1 MRRRRVP
8 NPSERKDEKMKKY
21 FVSMMLL
28 PALAMAEGGELARC
42 EQTFRDNMDIMAF
55 PIYCTQRPTTP
66 SQDAALQRHLD
77 ALNRCEAF
85 AKRLPQSQ
93 HEQMMARLDAYVK
106 PAALKVRALSDR
118 PQEFQQY
125 CTEQLDKAARLLQKY

>member
-1 MRRRRVP
+1 
-8 NPSERKDEKMKKY
+8 MKKY
-21 FVSMMLL
+21 LVSMMLL
-28 PALAMAEGGELARC
+28 PALAMADGGELARC
-42 EQTFRDNMDIMAF
+42 EQIFRDNMDIMVF
-55 PIYCTQRPTTP
+55 PMYCTQRPAP
-66 SQDAALQRHLD
+66 PVQDATLQRHLD

-93 HEQMMARLDAYVK
+93 YNQMMARLDAYVK

-125 CTEQLDKAARLLQKY
+125 CTEQLDKTARLLQKY

>member
-1 MRRRRVP
+1 
-8 NPSERKDEKMKKY
+8 MKKY
-21 FVSMMLL
+21 FISIMLL
-28 PALAMAEGGELARC
+28 PALAMADGGELARC
-42 EQTFRDNMDIMAF
+42 EQIFRDNMDIMVF
-55 PIYCTQRPTTP
+55 PMYCTQRPTTP
-66 SQDAALQRHLD
+66 VQDAALQRHLD

-93 HEQMMARLDAYVK
+93 YNQMMARLDAYVK

>member
-1 MRRRRVP
+1 
-8 NPSERKDEKMKKY
+8 MKKY
-21 FVSMMLL
+21 FVSIMLL
-28 PALAMAEGGELARC
+28 PALAMADGGELARC

-55 PIYCTQRPTTP
+55 PMYCTQRPTTP
-66 SQDAALQRHLD
+66 VQDAALQRHLD

-93 HEQMMARLDAYVK
+93 YEQMMARLDAYVK
-106 PAALKVRALSDR
+106 PAALKVRTLSDH

>member
-1 MRRRRVP
+1 
-8 NPSERKDEKMKKY
+8 MKKY
-21 FVSMMLL
+21 LVSMMLL

-55 PIYCTQRPTTP
+55 PMYCIQHPTP
-66 SQDAALQRHLD
+66 LVQDAALQRHLE

-85 AKRLPQSQ
+85 AKRLPQTQ
-93 HEQMMARLDAYVK
+93 YNQMMARLDAYVK
-106 PAALKVRALSDR
+106 PAALKVRALRNR

>member
-1 MRRRRVP
+1 
-8 NPSERKDEKMKKY
+8 MKKY
-21 FVSMMLL
+21 FISIMLL
-28 PALAMAEGGELARC
+28 PALAMAESGELARC

-55 PIYCTQRPTTP
+55 PMYCTQRPTTP
-66 SQDAALQRHLD
+66 VQDAALQRHLD

-85 AKRLPQSQ
+85 VKRLPQTQ
-93 HEQMMARLDAYVK
+93 YEQMMARLDAYVK
-106 PAALKVRALSDR
+106 PAALKVRALRDR

>member
-1 MRRRRVP
+1 
-8 NPSERKDEKMKKY
+8 MKKY
-21 FVSMMLL
+21 FISMMLL
-28 PALAMAEGGELARC
+28 PALAMAESGELARC

-55 PIYCTQRPTTP
+55 PMYCTQRPTP
-66 SQDAALQRHLD
+66 LVQGAALQRHLE

-93 HEQMMARLDAYVK
+93 YNQMMARLDAYVK

>member
-1 MRRRRVP
+1 
-8 NPSERKDEKMKKY
+8 MKKY
-21 FVSMMLL
+21 FISMMLL
-28 PALAMAEGGELARC
+28 PALAMAEDGELARC

-55 PIYCTQRPTTP
+55 PMYCTQRPTTP
-66 SQDAALQRHLD
+66 AQDAALQRHLE

-93 HEQMMARLDAYVK
+93 YNQMMARLNAYVK

-125 CTEQLDKAARLLQKY
+125 CTEQLDKAARLLQKYSRLK

>member
-1 MRRRRVP
+1 
-8 NPSERKDEKMKKY
+8 
-21 FVSMMLL
+21 MMLL
-28 PALAMAEGGELARC
+28 PALAMAEDGELARC

-55 PIYCTQRPTTP
+55 PMYCTQLPATP
-66 SQDAALQRHLD
+66 AQDAALQRHLE

-93 HEQMMARLDAYVK
+93 YNQMMARLDAYVK

>member
-1 MRRRRVP
+1 
-8 NPSERKDEKMKKY
+8 MKKY
-21 FVSMMLL
+21 FIFIMLL
-28 PALAMAEGGELARC
+28 PALAMADGGELARC
-42 EQTFRDNMDIMAF
+42 EQIFRDNMDIMAF
-55 PIYCTQRPTTP
+55 PMYCTQRPTTP
-66 SQDAALQRHLD
+66 VQDAALQRHLE

-93 HEQMMARLDAYVK
+93 YNQMMARLDAYVK

-125 CTEQLDKAARLLQKY
+125 CTEQLDKATWLLQKY

>member
-1 MRRRRVP
+1 
-8 NPSERKDEKMKKY
+8 MKKY
-21 FVSMMLL
+21 FIFIMLL
-28 PALAMAEGGELARC
+28 PKLAMAEGGELARC
-42 EQTFRDNMDIMAF
+42 EQIFRDNMDIMAF
-55 PIYCTQRPTTP
+55 PMYCTQRPTTP
-66 SQDAALQRHLD
+66 VQDAALQRHLE

-93 HEQMMARLDAYVK
+93 YNQMMARLDAYVK
-106 PAALKVRALSDR
+106 PAALKVRALSNR

>member
-1 MRRRRVP
+1 
-8 NPSERKDEKMKKY
+8 MKKY
-21 FVSMMLL
+21 FISMMLL
-28 PALAMAEGGELARC
+28 PVLAVAESGELARC

-55 PIYCTQRPTTP
+55 PMYCTQRPTTP
-66 SQDAALQRHLD
+66 AQDAALQRHLD

-93 HEQMMARLDAYVK
+93 YNQMMARLDAYVK
-106 PAALKVRALSDR
+106 PAALKVRALRNR

>member
-1 MRRRRVP
+1 
-8 NPSERKDEKMKKY
+8 MKKY
-21 FVSMMLL
+21 FISIMLL
-28 PALAMAEGGELARC
+28 PALAMAESGELARC

-55 PIYCTQRPTTP
+55 PMYCTQHPTTP
-66 SQDAALQRHLD
+66 VQDAALQRHLE

-85 AKRLPQSQ
+85 VKRLPQTQ
-93 HEQMMARLDAYVK
+93 YNQMMARLDAYVK
-106 PAALKVRALSDR
+106 PAALKVRALRNR

>member
-1 MRRRRVP
+1 
-8 NPSERKDEKMKKY
+8 MKKY
-21 FVSMMLL
+21 FISIMLL
-28 PALAMAEGGELARC
+28 PALAMAESGELACC

-55 PIYCTQRPTTP
+55 PMYCTQHPTTP
-66 SQDAALQRHLD
+66 VQDAALQRHLE

-85 AKRLPQSQ
+85 VKRLPQTQ
-93 HEQMMARLDAYVK
+93 YNQMMARLDAYVK
-106 PAALKVRALSDR
+106 PAALKVRALRDR

>member
-1 MRRRRVP
+1 
-8 NPSERKDEKMKKY
+8 MKKY
-21 FVSMMLL
+21 FISMMLL
-28 PALAMAEGGELARC
+28 PALTMAESGELARC

-55 PIYCTQRPTTP
+55 PMYCTQRPTTP
-66 SQDAALQRHLD
+66 VQDAALQRHLE
-77 ALNRCEAF
+77 ALNRCETF
-85 AKRLPQSQ
+85 AKRQPQTQ
-93 HEQMMARLDAYVK
+93 YNQMMARLNVYVK